1 MDSLQ
6 VKCQSCDQQLSSFF
20 CHDCR
25 IAVPVPR
32 GVDYFRF
39 LGLPQRPL
47 VDAQRLET
55 TYLRLSQEYHP
66 DRHPDLSA
74 EEKEAILYRSALLNQ
89 AYSCLRDPKQR
100 VQYLVEL
107 LTGGE
112 RSRSKAIPPQIADLF
127 RRVQTTLMAA
137 DAYLKEAERPKS
149 SIEAVAFALKSN
161 GAVAHREDLIS
172 CRRSIEAEQTAVLSE
187 LQEIDAQWDT
197 AGEASEQA
205 FHRLADVADAL
216 SYLDRLGQQVHERL
230 VALHMLGPTV
240 APTTSNAPVASSM
253 GSDPQ

>member
-1 MDSLQ
+1 MDTLQ

-32 GVDYFRF
+32 GVDYFRY

-47 VDAQRLET
+47 VDAKQLEE

-66 DRHPDLSA
+66 DRHPDLSG
-74 EEKEAILYRSALLNQ
+74 EDKEAILYRSALLNQ

-112 RSRSKAIPPQIADLF
+112 RSRSKAIPSQIAALF
-127 RRVQTTLMAA
+127 RQVQTKLMAA

-149 SIEAVAFALKSN
+149 SIEAVTFALKPN
-161 GAVAHREDLIS
+161 GAMTQREGLLE
-172 CRRSIEAEQTAVLSE
+172 CQRLTEAQQAAVLDE
-187 LQEIDAQWDT
+187 LQDIDAQWDQ

-205 FHRLADVADAL
+205 FNRLANVADAL

-230 VALHMLGPTV
+230 VSLHMLSPGIRQTAAKTPLPTG
-240 APTTSNAPVASSM
+240 T
-253 GSDPQ
+253 DLQ

>member
-1 MDSLQ
+1 MDTLQ
-6 VKCQSCDQQLSSFF
+6 VKCQSCDRQVASFY

-25 IAVPVPR
+25 VAVPVPR
-32 GVDYFRF
+32 GVDYFRY

-47 VDAQRLET
+47 IDAQQLEA

-66 DRHPDLSA
+66 DRHPNLPA

-112 RSRSKAIPPQIADLF
+112 RSRSKAIPPRIAELF
-127 RRVQTTLMAA
+127 RRIQSSLMAA

-149 SIEAVAFALKSN
+149 SIEAVAFALQAD
-161 GAVAHREDLIS
+161 GVASQRDSLVA
-172 CRRSIEAEQTAVLSE
+172 CKQSIEAQQASVLGE
-187 LQEIDAQWDT
+187 LQEIDAQWDQ

-205 FHRLADVADAL
+205 FHRLAGVADAL

-230 VALHMLGPTV
+230 VALHMLSPAIPPATSKTALTV
-240 APTTSNAPVASSM
+240 GN
-253 GSDPQ
+253 DLQ

>member
-6 VKCQSCDQQLSSFF
+6 VKCQSCDQQLASFF

-32 GVDYFRF
+32 GVDYFRY

-47 VDAQRLET
+47 VDAQRLEA

-89 AYSCLRDPKQR
+89 AYSCLRNPKQR

-112 RSRSKAIPPQIADLF
+112 RSRSKAIPPQIAELF

-149 SIEAVAFALKSN
+149 SIEAVAFALKSS
-161 GAVAHREDLIS
+161 GVTAQRESLMA
-172 CRRSIEAEQTAVLSE
+172 CRKSIEGEQATVLSE
-187 LQEIDAQWDT
+187 LQEIDAQWHQ

-205 FHRLADVADAL
+205 FHRLNNVADAL

-230 VALHMLGPTV
+230 VALHMLTPAILPATST
-240 APTTSNAPVASSM
+240 APMPHPV
-253 GSDPQ
+253 GTDPQ